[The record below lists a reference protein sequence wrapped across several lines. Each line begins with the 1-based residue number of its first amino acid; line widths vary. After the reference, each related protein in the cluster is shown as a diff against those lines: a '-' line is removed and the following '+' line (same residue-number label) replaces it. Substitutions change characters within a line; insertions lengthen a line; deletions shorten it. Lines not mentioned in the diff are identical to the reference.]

1 MTVRWVFVLL
11 AGLVLG
17 CSASGSPSPGVS
29 DGAARRTGVESVESV
44 VTTLGAPVEIPLMKW
59 QNGSS
64 DYLYDQESLHTFEL
78 TISDEAL
85 AEIDKDPSKE
95 KYVEGSLTFE
105 GETISPVGIRYKGS
119 VGAWVGCLAGG
130 SLFEPDGEKT
140 CTKLSMKVK
149 INWQDSAQT
158 FWGVKKLQ
166 FHSMNLDPSQ
176 MHDRLGY
183 WLFRKMGVPA
193 PRASHARL
201 LINGNYSGLYSFVEQ
216 IDGRFA
222 DRQFDD
228 GDGNLYKEVWPLTPK
243 GFAREEFE
251 FIEALKT
258 NEEEARVS
266 HILKFSNELAV
277 AEKNEL
283 PQIVSRWMDIDEIIR
298 WAVVDRVI
306 RNDDGPLHWYCFESC
321 TNHNFYWYEEPAT
334 GRLRIIPWDLD
345 SAFANIMSDSNPVT
359 PVADSW
365 GQITNDCSP
374 FPHGEWR
381 LYQWSA
387 TCDRLIGAWTAFEDK
402 SEATWVTFL
411 AGPFSQESTDAVL
424 TQWEEQ
430 IHEAT
435 LDAANKHRDALSVE
449 NWKAALSELS
459 SSLDFARS
467 NSWPS

>member
-1 MTVRWVFVLL
+1 MTVRCVFVLL

-17 CSASGSPSPGVS
+17 CSASGSSSPEAS

-44 VTTLGAPVEIPLMKW
+44 VTAMGAPVEIPLMKW

-149 INWQDSAQT
+149 INWEDSAKT

-298 WAVVDRVI
+298 WAVVDRAI

-359 PVADSW
+359 PVADRW

-411 AGPFSQESTDAVL
+411 DGPFSQESTDAVL
-424 TQWEEQ
+424 AQWEEQ

-435 LDAANKHRDALSVE
+435 LDAANKHRDALRVE
-449 NWKAALSELS
+449 NWKVALSELS